1 MNIQNLETKVKNKVW
16 YYIKDSFYS
25 QRIPD
30 SPIVQNLNTNCN
42 PNQKRALLCYL
53 PHGYFHNPENHNTG
67 RTIQF
72 EIFKIVKV
80 FSDLDYCIDIV
91 GFNDIRSL
99 ELIKS
104 RHYDLIFG
112 FGETFFQITNLQPKA
127 ISVLYM
133 TENHPDVSLR
143 AEKERIDYFYARH
156 KKHIPIVRSGRFYKS
171 KHVEKKYCQ
180 LITLGE
186 IAPFRKQYDNPFTI
200 FPTGIV
206 NTSFVFKEKDHFNAR
221 KHFLWLGSNAVIH
234 KGLDLLIDVFSHRK
248 DICLHVCGL
257 NKEARRLLKIPE
269 LENII
274 DYGYINIQS
283 ETFIKIVETCSYSIL
298 PSCSEGFATSIT
310 TSMLHGLIPVV
321 IENTGFNRLNDK
333 AIFLVDYKVEYLD
346 SKLTELINYSPE
358 NLNLLSNKVF
368 DFAHRN
374 FQISVFEEN
383 LREIFLS
390 IINGNKK

>member
-1 MNIQNLETKVKNKVW
+1 MNIPSPKTKVKNKVW

-25 QRIPD
+25 QRVID
-30 SPIVQNLNTNCN
+30 SPIVLNINTNCN
-42 PNQKRALLCYL
+42 PNQKKALLCYL
-53 PHGYFHNPENHNTG
+53 PYGYFHNLENHDTG

-104 RHYDLIFG
+104 RQYNLIFG
-112 FGETFFQITNLQPKA
+112 FGETFYQITKLQPTA
-127 ISVLYM
+127 VSVLYM
-133 TENHPDVSLR
+133 TENHPEVSFK
-143 AEKERIDYFYARH
+143 AEMERINYFYARH
-156 KKHIPIVRSGRFYKS
+156 KKHVPIVRSGQFYKS
-171 KHVEKKYCQ
+171 KHVERKYSQ

-186 IAPFRKQYDNPFTI
+186 IAPFRKQYDEPFTI
-200 FPTGIV
+200 FPTGII
-206 NTSFVFKEKDHFNAR
+206 NSNFVFKEKDQVITR

-234 KGLDLLIDVFSHRK
+234 KGLDLLIDVFNQRK
-248 DICLHVCGL
+248 GIYLHVCGL
-257 NKEARRLLKIPE
+257 NKEARRILQIPMR
-269 LENII
+269 ENII

-321 IENTGFNRLNDK
+321 MKDIGFNRLNDK
-333 AIFLVDYKVEYLD
+333 AIFLDDYKVEYLD
-346 SKLTELINYSPE
+346 SKLTELINYNPK

-368 DFAHRN
+368 DFAHGN
-374 FQISVFEEN
+374 FLISVFEEN
-383 LREIFLS
+383 LRKVLLN
-390 IINGNKK
+390 IINENKK